1 MKKINILH
9 IIPGLGIGGAERVV
23 LSLHRCTDRSRFR
36 SWIVH
41 WGEQQALIS
50 QGEMS
55 DSTIIREKL
64 DKVLSVGTICK
75 LLRIVRENQ
84 VDIIQTHLID
94 ADLLGFFVSLLT
106 RKPVIITVHS
116 YPFPTETRHGLRYR
130 IISLFNS
137 RFICV
142 SNTVKGHFSRVTGI
156 SPVRID
162 VVYNGI
168 PLDEFSKEGSEQER
182 AALRRQLSI
191 PSDHGVVGTVAR
203 LIDDKGHRYLLS
215 AVPSILAAHPKTS
228 VLLVGDGELRAELVA
243 LCRDLNIEK
252 KVIFAGSRTDIP
264 DLLDIMDIFIY
275 PTFREALGISVI
287 EAMAMG
293 KVIVATDD
301 AAIPE
306 LITIGQEGLLV
317 HPGDPQGIAT
327 AVIDLLNNPERRQIL
342 GKAAKRKA
350 TQFSIEQMARKMEE
364 IYRQICH

>member
-1 MKKINILH
+1 MKKINVLH
-9 IIPGLGIGGAERVV
+9 IIPGLGIGGAEKVV
-23 LSLHRCTDRSRFR
+23 LCLHRCTDQNQFR

-41 WGEQQALIS
+41 WGEQQALLS
-50 QGEMS
+50 LGETS
-55 DSTIIREKL
+55 DSSIIREEL
-64 DKVLSVGTICK
+64 EKVLSVGTICK
-75 LLRIVRENQ
+75 LVRIVRANQ

-116 YPFPTETRHGLRYR
+116 YPFPIETRHGIRYR

-156 SPVRID
+156 APGRID

-168 PLDEFSKEGSEQER
+168 PLAEFSRERSERER
-182 AALRRQLSI
+182 AALRCQLSI
-191 PSDHGVVGTVAR
+191 PGDHCIVGTVAR
-203 LIDDKGHRYLLS
+203 LIEDKGHRYLLS
-215 AVPSILAAHPKTS
+215 AVPSILAAHPKTTF
-228 VLLVGDGELRAELVA
+228 LLVGDGELRVELVA
-243 LCRDLNIEK
+243 LCHELAIERQ
-252 KVIFAGSRTDIP
+252 VFFAGTRTDIP

-306 LITIGQEGLLV
+306 LITGGQEGLLV

-327 AVIDLLNNPERRQIL
+327 AVIDLLNNPERRQAL

-350 TQFSIEQMARKMEE
+350 THFSTEQMARKMEE
-364 IYRQICH
+364 IYRQVCT